1 MFLNEDIQYFK
12 YVNSF
17 LNLPRILNITPTK
30 IPVSFLFNGT
40 WQNDSKIQLEE
51 KPHKK
56 AKITLKKVRLCPLKH
71 KIYYSIS
78 YNYKTNILNIT
89 YLIYHFNYN

>member
-30 IPVSFLFNGT
+30 IPVSFLFTGT

-51 KPHKK
+51 KPHKNSQDYFEK
-56 AKITLKKVRLCPLKH
+56 GQTL
-71 KIYYSIS
+71 S
-78 YNYKTNILNIT
+78 TQT
-89 YLIYHFNYN
+89 